1 MTIRTAHETF
11 VAIFNAI
18 DTTVEFNNDWNNG
31 TGYFNGLVSENLGL
45 EIGTRFKSHTG
56 DVNDRKIIGVVT
68 PLGNAVFFER
78 FTAGDGG
85 RITRNLPSAINGMYE
100 DGLQSAET
108 LQTVFGGIEGYGFN
122 LGVTLERVSKE
133 IRAQVAKEQFISE
146 GVVPTEFPPATNP
159 IRAMYAIH
167 AKTTE
172 ELVEH
177 FMLDEELEVILE
189 GIRVVPGRSYR
200 RSLRDAISELKLDES
215 TQRVSD
221 LFDLADKKDGV

>member
-1 MTIRTAHETF
+1 
-11 VAIFNAI
+11 
-18 DTTVEFNNDWNNG
+18 
-31 TGYFNGLVSENLGL
+31 
-45 EIGTRFKSHTG
+45 
-56 DVNDRKIIGVVT
+56 
-68 PLGNAVFFER
+68 
-78 FTAGDGG
+78 
-85 RITRNLPSAINGMYE
+85 
-100 DGLQSAET
+100 
-108 LQTVFGGIEGYGFN
+108 
-122 LGVTLERVSKE
+122 
-133 IRAQVAKEQFISE
+133 
-146 GVVPTEFPPATNP
+146 
-159 IRAMYAIH
+159 MYAIH